1 MDPSSS
7 EIVHQAIDALL
18 MVVAKSA
25 EDLRAFHDTVAHADR
40 TKLPALPR
48 ATVAT
53 TASIIN
59 HLRLVDQ
66 ELRSV
71 LIGLGLVGG

>member
-1 MDPSSS
+1 MEPTPS
-7 EIVHQAIDALL
+7 EIVHEAIDALL

-25 EDLRAFHDTVAHADR
+25 DDLRAFHDTVSRAR
-40 TKLPALPR
+40 TTTLPPLPR

-53 TASIIN
+53 TVKIVE
-59 HLRLVDQ
+59 HLRTVDE
-66 ELRSV
+66 ELREV

>member
-1 MDPSSS
+1 MEPSSS
-7 EIVHQAIDALL
+7 DIVDRAIDALL

-25 EDLRAFHDTVAHADR
+25 DDLRAFHDTVMRAR
-40 TKLPALPR
+40 STTLPPLPR

-53 TASIIN
+53 TERIIQ
-59 HLRLVDQ
+59 HLGTVDQ
-66 ELRSV
+66 ELREV